1 MRTTINIDDQ
11 LFYEAKKLAVESHK
25 TLASVIEDALRNTFT
40 LKNVE
45 EKNTISLVTMKGDG
59 LKHGV
64 DLNNNGSLSDLMDD

>member
-45 EKNTISLVTMKGDG
+45 EKNIISLVTMKGDG